1 MKIISKDQ
9 FVYAMSKDSPAVEH
23 VADGEVFAF
32 DTMDAFSNQ
41 IVSETDF
48 FESAD
53 WSTVNPATGPV
64 FVDGAKPGDVLVVE
78 ILDID
83 VGNTGVMVAVPNM
96 GAMGHL
102 VDRSESK
109 IIYIKNGF
117 ALFNEN
123 IALPLDPMIG
133 VIGVA
138 PSGEPVPNG
147 TPDCHGGNMDTKV
160 IRKGNRIYLPVNVDG
175 GLLALGD
182 LHAVMTD
189 GEVGICG
196 VEVGGRVTVRVS
208 TIKNRKLETPIVES
222 KDHWYVIGSDID
234 LDSAVKFTLDQTHL
248 FLSARLPLSTNEI
261 CMLMS
266 LICDLQISQIV
277 DPKITC
283 RMAIQ
288 KTPLAKYS
296 LSF

>member
-1 MKIISKDQ
+1 MKIIPKDQ
-9 FVYAMSKDSPAVEH
+9 FVYAMSKDNGAVAH
-23 VADGEVFAF
+23 VAEREVFAF

-41 IVSETDF
+41 IVSETDL

-64 FVDGAKPGDVLVVE
+64 FIDGAEPGDVLVVD
-78 ILDID
+78 ILDIE
-83 VGNTGVMVAVPNM
+83 VGSTGVMVAVPNM
-96 GAMGHL
+96 GAMGHM
-102 VDRSESK
+102 VDQSESK
-109 IIYIKNGF
+109 IIEIKNGF

-123 IALPLDPMIG
+123 IALQLDPMIG

-138 PSGEPVPNG
+138 PVGEPVPNG

-196 VEVGGRVTVRVS
+196 VEVGGRVTVKVH
-208 TIKNRKLETPIVES
+208 IVKNKKLETPIVES
-222 KDHWYVIGSDID
+222 KDHWYVIGSGDD
-234 LDSAVKFTLDQTHL
+234 LDSAVKFTLDQTHI
-248 FLSARLPLSTNEI
+248 FLSSRLALSTNDI

-288 KTPLAKYS
+288 KTPLAQYN

>member
-1 MKIISKDQ
+1 MKIIPKDK
-9 FVYAMSKDSPAVEH
+9 FVYAMSKESPVVER

-41 IVSETDF
+41 IVSETDL

-64 FVDGAKPGDVLVVE
+64 FIEGAEPGDVLAVD
-78 ILDID
+78 ILDIE
-83 VGNTGVMVAVPNM
+83 VGSTGVMVAVPKM
-96 GAMGHL
+96 GALGHII
-102 VDRSESK
+102 DRSESK
-109 IIYIKNGF
+109 IIEIKNGF

-123 IALPLDPMIG
+123 IALHLDPMIG

-160 IRKGNRIYLPVNVDG
+160 IKKGNRIYLPVNVDG
-175 GLLALGD
+175 GVLALGD
-182 LHAVMTD
+182 LHAVMSD

-196 VEVGGRVTVRVS
+196 VEVGGRVTVRVQI
-208 TIKNRKLETPIVES
+208 IKNKKLETPIVES
-222 KDHWYVIGSDID
+222 DNHWYVIGSDVD
-234 LDSAVKFTLDQTHL
+234 LDSAVKFTLSQTHQ
-248 FLSARLPLSTNEI
+248 FLSARLHLPTNEI

-288 KTPLAKYS
+288 KTPLSRYS

>member
-1 MKIISKDQ
+1 MKIIPKNH
-9 FVYAMSKDSPAVEH
+9 FVYAMSKDNVAVER

-41 IVSETDF
+41 IVSETDL

-64 FVDGAKPGDVLVVE
+64 YIDGAKPGDVIVVD
-78 ILDID
+78 ILDIE
-83 VGNTGVMVAVPNM
+83 VGETGVMVAVPNM
-96 GAMGHL
+96 GAVGHM

-109 IIYIKNGF
+109 IIEIKNGF

-138 PSGEPVPNG
+138 PAGDPVPNG

-160 IRKGNRIYLPVNVDG
+160 IRKGNRVYLPVNVDG

-182 LHAVMTD
+182 LHAVMSD

-196 VEVGGRVTVRVS
+196 VEVGGRVTVKVH
-208 TIKNRKLETPIVES
+208 ILKDKKLETPVVES
-222 KDHWYVIGSDID
+222 KDHWYVIGSGDD
-234 LDSAVKFTLDQTHL
+234 LDSAVKFTLDQTHI
-248 FLSARLPLSTNEI
+248 FLSSRLDLPTNDI

-288 KTPLAKYS
+288 KTPLAQYN